1 MSAERIVRVAGRGL
15 PLRGDNIDTDR
26 IIPARFLRAV
36 TFEGLETHVFE
47 DDRAQRPD
55 HPFSSPVY
63 RDAAILIV
71 NANFGCGSSREH
83 APQAIQRWGIRAV
96 LGQSFSEIFFG
107 NAVTIGLPCVTAAP
121 DALDALMD
129 LVEADPPAGLVVSL
143 DALQIEAAGHR
154 WPIALPA
161 AAREAFV
168 SGTWDATGLLLD
180 RYEEV
185 ENVRSR
191 LPYLYW

>member
-1 MSAERIVRVAGRGL
+1 
-15 PLRGDNIDTDR
+15 
-26 IIPARFLRAV
+26 
-36 TFEGLETHVFE
+36 
-47 DDRAQRPD
+47 
-55 HPFSSPVY
+55 
-63 RDAAILIV
+63 
-71 NANFGCGSSREH
+71 
-83 APQAIQRWGIRAV
+83 
-96 LGQSFSEIFFG
+96 
-107 NAVTIGLPCVTAAP
+107 
-121 DALDALMD
+121 MD

-143 DALQIEAAGHR
+143 DALQIEAAGRR

-191 LPYLYW
+191 LPYLRW